1 MVFSDHIWEITMS
14 DRPLANSLAPLL
26 HHGNLLHA
34 GVRRDITG
42 LNRLFLERVIDPVSA
57 LDPWFVVP
65 APAVARLAGA
75 THEARERAA
84 HSPVA
89 LFEVTLPDAGD
100 PSAWRSGAVADEPGL
115 DAAGRGQV
123 EARRSFGL
131 AALGVVRGLLE
142 GSPMSPRIA
151 FGLGPAH
158 EEQLAAMSIAES
170 YRLASWPGL
179 IRPRWPAHARY
190 WEVLADAAIGSG
202 AEAMRWAYATGLCL
216 LGQCERR
223 PAQGVHGPRHP
234 PRPAHRR
241 GRPGGT
247 EVPC

>member
-1 MVFSDHIWEITMS
+1 MS
-14 DRPLANSLAPLL
+14 DGHFGNPLAPLL

-42 LNRLFLERVIDPVSA
+42 LNRLFLERVLDPVSA
-57 LDPWFVVP
+57 LDPWFGVP

-75 THEARERAA
+75 TSEARERAA

-100 PSAWRSGAVADEPGL
+100 PSVWRGGSVADEPGP
-115 DAAGRGQV
+115 DTAGRGMV

-142 GSPMSPRIA
+142 GSPLSPRIA
-151 FGLGPAH
+151 FGLVPAH
-158 EEQLAAMSIAES
+158 EEQLASMSIADS

-190 WEVLADAAIGSG
+190 WEVLADAATGSG
-202 AEAMRWAYATGLCL
+202 TDVMRWAYATGLCL

-223 PAQGVHGPRHP
+223 PAQAVHVARPL
-234 PRPAHRR
+234 PRPVHRR
-241 GRPGGT
+241 GRSGGT
-247 EVPC
+247 DVPC

>member
-1 MVFSDHIWEITMS
+1 MS
-14 DRPLANSLAPLL
+14 DRHFANPLAPLL

-42 LNRLFLERVIDPVSA
+42 LNRLFLERVLDPVST
-57 LDPWFVVP
+57 LDPWFDVP
-65 APAVARLAGA
+65 ASLAARLAVA
-75 THEARERAA
+75 SHEARERAA

-89 LFEVTLPDAGD
+89 LFAVTLPDAGD
-100 PSAWRSGAVADEPGL
+100 PSPWRSDAVADEPGL

-142 GSPMSPRIA
+142 GSPLSPRIA
-151 FGLGPAH
+151 FGLGPDH

-190 WEVLADAAIGSG
+190 WEVLADAATASG
-202 AEAMRWAYATGLCL
+202 ADAMRWAYATGLCL

-223 PAQGVHGPRHP
+223 PAQAVHGPRHP
-234 PRPAHRR
+234 SRPVHRR
-241 GRPGGT
+241 GRLGGT
-247 EVPC
+247 DVPC

>member
-1 MVFSDHIWEITMS
+1 MS
-14 DRPLANSLAPLL
+14 DRQFTRSLAPLL
-26 HHGNLLHA
+26 QYGNLLHP

-42 LNRLFLERVIDPVSA
+42 LNRLFLERVLDPVSA
-57 LDPWFVVP
+57 LDPWFGVP
-65 APAVARLAGA
+65 VPAVARLAEA
-75 THEARERAA
+75 TSEARERAA

-100 PSAWRSGAVADEPGL
+100 PSAWRGDAVADEPGL
-115 DAAGRGQV
+115 AAAGRGLV

-151 FGLGPAH
+151 FGLGPPH
-158 EEQLAAMSIAES
+158 EEQLASMSIAES

-179 IRPRWPAHARY
+179 IRPRWPAHGRY
-190 WEVLADAAIGSG
+190 WEVLAVAATSNGTD
-202 AEAMRWAYATGLCL
+202 AMRWAYATGLCL

-223 PAQGVHGPRHP
+223 PAQVAHGARHP
-234 PRPAHRR
+234 ARPVHRG

-247 EVPC
+247 DVPC